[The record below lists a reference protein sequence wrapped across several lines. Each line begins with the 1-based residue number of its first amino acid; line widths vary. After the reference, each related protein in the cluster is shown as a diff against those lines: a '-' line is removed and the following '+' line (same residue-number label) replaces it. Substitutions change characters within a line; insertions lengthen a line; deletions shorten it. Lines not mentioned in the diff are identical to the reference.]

1 MKLPETMKNTKF
13 KTPSLHTTIV
23 VVVAFTTA
31 CWGMMVYL
39 PAITEGSQA
48 YAQQAEQQQP
58 VPSSSSSSSTNA
70 TTGETSQ
77 SDNETG
83 AIGVPLETPLATN
96 ATTLIGEIGSIQG
109 AQQQLFAWSTA
120 GDWTMQLDG
129 PLIGRPEPQIQ
140 SFNATVHMVRL
151 DGNIL
156 HEHQISNFTQHSVS
170 HTGDAITTFNGTFS
184 VSMREGI
191 VNDVPGYIQFTG
203 DLVSI
208 WLDPVAL
215 ENHFGPTPI
224 QGMVLPQTERGEE
237 MASH

>member
-1 MKLPETMKNTKF
+1 MKLPAIMKNAKS
-13 KTPSLHTTIV
+13 KMPPSHTTIAV
-23 VVVAFTTA
+23 VIAAFATT
-31 CWGMMVYL
+31 CWGMIAYL
-39 PAITEGSQA
+39 PAITEASQA
-48 YAQQAEQQQP
+48 YAQETEPQQQPP
-58 VPSSSSSSSTNA
+58 VPSSSSSNT
-70 TTGETSQ
+70 TTGEADQTS
-77 SDNETG
+77 NETG
-83 AIGVPLETPLATN
+83 AIGVPLQDPLQTN

-120 GDWTMQLDG
+120 GDWMMQLDG
-129 PLIGRPEPQIQ
+129 PLIGRAEPQVQ
-140 SFNATVHMVRL
+140 SFNATIHMVRL

-156 HEHQISNFTQHSVS
+156 HEHEISNFTQHSVS
-170 HTGDAITTFNGTFS
+170 HTGDAITTLNGTFS

-224 QGMVLPQTERGEE
+224 HGMVLPQTERVDA